1 MARKA
6 TYDSEKVKEL
16 RMSLTDASLLVMSDE
31 KKDKEIIKKWSTFKK
46 QLILKMAPHVLPRVN
61 EHSGTDGSPI
71 SVKIVQY
78 GNHAP
83 ASV

>member
-16 RMSLTDASLLVMSDE
+16 RMSLTDASLLVMNDDDKS
-31 KKDKEIIKKWSTFKK
+31 KKQIKKWSVFKK
-46 QLILKMAPHVLPRVN
+46 QLILKMAPHILPRVN

-71 SVKIVQY
+71 TVKMMNYGDRTSV
-78 GNHAP
+78 
-83 ASV
+83 